1 MSTVTPPLPPY
12 QRLKA
17 AAWGF
22 AVTALPLAAIGMGQF
37 LIARHTVLVVG
48 GMNPDVD
55 TWAVIEVQQSLAPA
69 YTTIACVVAIYWL
82 VTAALSRG
90 HFLTIKSANAT
101 LALSCFAFGCAIAIM
116 STVPA
121 PARVFESACPYLDL
135 PDTYYDSSHGFG
147 FDVPTACEAFAHNAL
162 RKILLGLPGI
172 LLAISAILRISL
184 SRYHTRG

>member
-1 MSTVTPPLPPY
+1 MSILSSPLPPC

-55 TWAVIEVQQSLAPA
+55 IWAVAQFRSNLAYA
-69 YTTIACVVAIYWL
+69 YTIVACVVAIYWL
-82 VTAALSRG
+82 VAAALSRG
-90 HFLTIKSANAT
+90 LFVAIKSANVT
-101 LALSCFAFGCAIAIM
+101 LALSCFAFGCAMAIA

-121 PARVFESACPYLDL
+121 PANFLKVTCPYLGFS
-135 PDTYYDSSHGFG
+135 DTYPRTYPKFG
-147 FDVPTACEAFAHNAL
+147 FDVLTACEAFAYTAL
-162 RKILLGLPGI
+162 QILLLGLPAL
-172 LLAISAILRISL
+172 LLALSAILRVSV
-184 SRYHTRG
+184 SRYRL